1 MKGKVGKTSKSL
13 RTSWK
18 WLQSHW
24 GFPNSSLPAQWS
36 LCPHPLPPCPSAQNM
51 GCWLGECLAVECCL
65 FLLRSLEVGL
75 VFSVWSAWTS
85 ATWSL
90 PCCLLSPAL
99 YLPQCRSCPCTGLL
113 EHFASPPPPPHPP
126 LPPDKVRCAK
136 CPPVRLVCILEKI
149 PGVEPALRPR
159 LVRSFSCYT
168 VQVALHPGFL
178 SFDLL

>member
-1 MKGKVGKTSKSL
+1 MAS
-13 RTSWK
+13 
-18 WLQSHW
+18 
-24 GFPNSSLPAQWS
+24 F
-36 LCPHPLPPCPSAQNM
+36 
-51 GCWLGECLAVECCL
+51 
-65 FLLRSLEVGL
+65 L
-75 VFSVWSAWTS
+75 VFGALELLQRGACPAAYFLQLSIFRNVEVALALASWSI
-85 ATWSL
+85 L
-90 PCCLLSPAL
+90 P
-99 YLPQCRSCPCTGLL
+99 
-113 EHFASPPPPPHPP
+113 PPPPPHPP